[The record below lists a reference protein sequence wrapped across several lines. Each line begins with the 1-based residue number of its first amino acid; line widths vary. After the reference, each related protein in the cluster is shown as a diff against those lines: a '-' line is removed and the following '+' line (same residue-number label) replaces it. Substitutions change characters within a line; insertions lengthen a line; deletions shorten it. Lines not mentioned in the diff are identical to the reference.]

1 MNNRKIIIGPI
12 LILLGL
18 ILLTRTLDLF
28 YFSFGEFIGFVFPL
42 ALVILGL
49 WLISKG
55 RRRPTPD
62 HFQQAAQPTPSGQET
77 GGAGATPPGSF
88 AESPGM
94 GDRTPEPPQPGPPG
108 KIKYGRF
115 IGDMYVDCNGV
126 DLQDIEINNFLGD
139 VEVKL
144 HGGKLGP
151 GLNRMVIS
159 GFIGD
164 VRVLVPQEMPVFA
177 QSSNFIGDIEI
188 MGRRSA
194 GFGNNLDA
202 QTPNYSQA
210 QSKLYIASNHF
221 IGDVRVY
228 VV

>member
-1 MNNRKIIIGPI
+1 MSNRKIIIGPI

-18 ILLTRTLDLF
+18 LLLTRTLDLF
-28 YFSFGEFIGFVFPL
+28 YFSFEDLIGVVFPL
-42 ALVILGL
+42 ALVLLGL
-49 WLISKG
+49 WLITRG
-55 RRRPTPD
+55 RRKSTPEYS
-62 HFQQAAQPTPSGQET
+62 QYSSQATDS
-77 GGAGATPPGSF
+77 GATQADPY
-88 AESPGM
+88 AEGPGM
-94 GDRTPEPPQPGPPG
+94 SDRISEAPQPGPPG
-108 KIKYGRF
+108 KLKYGRF

-126 DLQDIEINNFLGD
+126 ELQDVEINNFLGD

-202 QTPNYSQA
+202 QTSNYAQA
-210 QSKLYIASNHF
+210 ESKLYIASNHF
-221 IGDVRVY
+221 IGDVRIYPV
-228 VV
+228 